1 MSQGDLTQDPHDPD
15 AETRS
20 TEQINSD
27 ETEIAAPSATSELA
41 ELIVAERRGERK
53 ESVDAEEQVELAAE
67 DENAKI
73 DWSIVVPLLVVVA
86 AVVAWGLLATDSF
99 SRFADTSFSWVINNL
114 GWAFVLFGTIF
125 VFFVLVIAFSN
136 FGTIRLG
143 KSDEQ
148 PEFRTSSW
156 IAMMFA
162 AGMGIGLMFYGAS
175 EPLAMYRDGVPG
187 HQPHEVGTA
196 LAQTMFHWSLHP
208 WAIYAILG
216 LAIAYSTFRL
226 GRKQLLSSAFIPLIG
241 EKGVNGFWG
250 KLIDGFAIFATIFGT
265 ACSLGLG
272 AMQIS
277 SGLNASGFVD
287 SPSTKLTVGIV
298 SVLTLAFLLSAMS
311 GVGKGIQWL
320 SNFNMAIAALLA
332 IFVFVFGPTV
342 STLNFLP
349 TGVGAYLSQFFEMA
363 GRTAENQNGEA
374 GDFLSGWTIFYW
386 AWWIA
391 WTPFVGMFIARISRG
406 RTLRQFVI
414 VTIVVPTTVLILAF
428 TIFGGTTISFNRD
441 NIPGFDGT
449 SSTESVLYAMFEQL
463 PLYSITSVLL
473 IVILSIFFITSA
485 DSASVVMGTM
495 SSKGDPAPKKL
506 IVLFWGACMMGI
518 AVVMLLTGGEDALS
532 GLQSLTILSAL
543 PFSVI
548 LIFIGI
554 AFLRDLTTDPLAIRN
569 TYARSAMRAAVIKGL
584 EEYGDDFELTVN
596 QADEGKG
603 AGADFDSTAAHV
615 TDWYQRT
622 NEDGENVGYDYET
635 GTWADGYE
643 AEDSDSESES
653 GSKKD

>member
-1 MSQGDLTQDPHDPD
+1 MSQGDLAQDPHDPD

-99 SRFADTSFSWVINNL
+99 SSFADTSFSWVINNL

-386 AWWIA
+386 AWWIS
-391 WTPFVGMFIARISRG
+391 WSPFVGTFLARISRG
-406 RTLRQFVI
+406 RTIREFCLGVMLI
-414 VTIVVPTTVLILAF
+414 PAGLSTVWFA
-428 TIFGGTTISFNRD
+428 IFGGTAIKFEQDGRS
-441 NIPGFDGT
+441 IYGEGT
-449 SSTESVLYAMFEQL
+449 SEEQL
-463 PLYSITSVLL
+463 FNLL
-473 IVILSIFFITSA
+473 HQLPGGFYIGIFAVILLGTFFITSA
-485 DSASVVMGTM
+485 DSASTVMASMSQNGKSDANPWIAAVWGLGTAFV
-495 SSKGDPAPKKL
+495 GLTLL
-506 IVLFWGACMMGI
+506 IA
-518 AVVMLLTGGEDALS
+518 GGSDAL
-532 GLQSLTILSAL
+532 GALQSVTIVAAT
-543 PFSVI
+543 PFLLI
-548 LIFIGI
+548 LILLMFAIVKDVSNDTI
-554 AFLRDLTTDPLAIRN
+554 YLDKKEQDRFNRQLAIERRMHRDQLELDRKKEQVKRMLRPRN
-569 TYARSAMRAAVIKGL
+569 
-584 EEYGDDFELTVN
+584 
-596 QADEGKG
+596 
-603 AGADFDSTAAHV
+603 
-615 TDWYQRT
+615 
-622 NEDGENVGYDYET
+622 
-635 GTWADGYE
+635 
-643 AEDSDSESES
+643 
-653 GSKKD
+653 

>member
-99 SRFADTSFSWVINNL
+99 SSFADTSFSWVINNL

-241 EKGVNGFWG
+241 EKAVSGFWG
-250 KLIDGFAIFATIFGT
+250 KLIDGLAIFATIFGT

-287 SPSTKLTVGIV
+287 SPSTKLTIGIV

-386 AWWIA
+386 AWWIS
-391 WTPFVGMFIARISRG
+391 WSPFVGTFLARISRG
-406 RTLRQFVI
+406 RTIREFCLGVMLI
-414 VTIVVPTTVLILAF
+414 PAGLSTVWFA
-428 TIFGGTTISFNRD
+428 IFGGTAIKFEQEGRS
-441 NIPGFDGT
+441 IYGEGT
-449 SSTESVLYAMFEQL
+449 SEEQL
-463 PLYSITSVLL
+463 FNLL
-473 IVILSIFFITSA
+473 HQLPGGFYIGIFAVILLGTFFITSA
-485 DSASVVMGTM
+485 DSASTVMASMSQNGKSDANPWIAAVWGLGTAFV
-495 SSKGDPAPKKL
+495 GLTLL
-506 IVLFWGACMMGI
+506 IA
-518 AVVMLLTGGEDALS
+518 GGSDAL
-532 GLQSLTILSAL
+532 GALQSVTIVAAT
-543 PFSVI
+543 PFLLI
-548 LIFIGI
+548 LILLMFAIVKDVSNDTI
-554 AFLRDLTTDPLAIRN
+554 YLDKKEQDRFNRQLAIERRMHRDQLELDRKKEQVKRMLRPRN
-569 TYARSAMRAAVIKGL
+569 
-584 EEYGDDFELTVN
+584 
-596 QADEGKG
+596 
-603 AGADFDSTAAHV
+603 
-615 TDWYQRT
+615 
-622 NEDGENVGYDYET
+622 
-635 GTWADGYE
+635 
-643 AEDSDSESES
+643 
-653 GSKKD
+653 

>member
-53 ESVDAEEQVELAAE
+53 ETVDAEEQIELAAE

-73 DWSIVVPLLVVVA
+73 DWSIVVPLLVVVT
-86 AVVAWGLLATDSF
+86 AVVAWGLLAKDSF
-99 SRFADTSFSWVINNL
+99 SSFADTSFSWVINNL

-241 EKGVNGFWG
+241 EKAVSGFWG
-250 KLIDGFAIFATIFGT
+250 KLIDGLAIFATIFGT

-287 SPSTKLTVGIV
+287 SPSTKLTIGIV

-349 TGVGAYLSQFFEMA
+349 TGIGAYLSQFFEMA

-386 AWWIA
+386 AWWIS
-391 WTPFVGMFIARISRG
+391 WSPFVGTFLARISRG
-406 RTLRQFVI
+406 RTIREFCLGVMLI
-414 VTIVVPTTVLILAF
+414 PAGLSTVWFA
-428 TIFGGTTISFNRD
+428 IFGGTAIKFEQDGRS
-441 NIPGFDGT
+441 IYGEGT
-449 SSTESVLYAMFEQL
+449 SEEQL
-463 PLYSITSVLL
+463 FNLL
-473 IVILSIFFITSA
+473 HQLPGGFYIGIFAVILLGTFFITSA
-485 DSASVVMGTM
+485 DSASTVMASMSQNGKSDANPWIAAVWGLGTAFV
-495 SSKGDPAPKKL
+495 GLTLL
-506 IVLFWGACMMGI
+506 IA
-518 AVVMLLTGGEDALS
+518 GGSDAL
-532 GLQSLTILSAL
+532 GALQSVTIVAAT
-543 PFSVI
+543 PFLLI
-548 LIFIGI
+548 LVLLMFAIVKDVSNDTIYLDKKEQERFN
-554 AFLRDLTTDPLAIRN
+554 RQLAIERRMHRDQLELDRKKEQVKRMLRPRN
-569 TYARSAMRAAVIKGL
+569 
-584 EEYGDDFELTVN
+584 
-596 QADEGKG
+596 
-603 AGADFDSTAAHV
+603 
-615 TDWYQRT
+615 
-622 NEDGENVGYDYET
+622 
-635 GTWADGYE
+635 
-643 AEDSDSESES
+643 
-653 GSKKD
+653 